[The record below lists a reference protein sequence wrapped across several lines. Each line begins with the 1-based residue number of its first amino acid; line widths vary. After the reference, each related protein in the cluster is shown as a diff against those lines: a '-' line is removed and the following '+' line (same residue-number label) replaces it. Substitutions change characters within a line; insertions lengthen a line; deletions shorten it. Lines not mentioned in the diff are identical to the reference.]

1 ADDPL
6 RRGEDGLFRTASQEP
21 LPSDATARVE
31 TGALE
36 GSNVN
41 PIETMVGMIAAARQ
55 FDSQLRL
62 LQSAQDSDKSAAQLL
77 NVQG

>member
-1 ADDPL
+1 
-6 RRGEDGLFRTASQEP
+6 
-21 LPSDATARVE
+21 VE